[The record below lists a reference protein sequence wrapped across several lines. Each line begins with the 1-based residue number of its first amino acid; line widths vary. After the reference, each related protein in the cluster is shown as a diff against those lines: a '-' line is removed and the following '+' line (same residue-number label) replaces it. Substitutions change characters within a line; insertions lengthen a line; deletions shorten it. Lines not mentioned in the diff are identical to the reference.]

1 MLRNMDIMINGQQ
14 VTIDNQLSLSEILQ
28 QQGFQGSF
36 ALAINGEFIPKSEY
50 TSTTLTAGDALDV
63 LAPISGG

>member
-1 MLRNMDIMINGQQ
+1 MDIIINGTSLT
-14 VTIDNQLSLSEILQ
+14 VDDTLSLGELLQ

-36 ALAINGEFIPKSEY
+36 ALAINGEFVPKHEY
-50 TSTTLTAGDALDV
+50 ASTPLNEGDALDV